1 MSVEDR
7 SDSKKFC
14 DDVKNYIPV
23 YAHLTKEA
31 ILMSKEVH
39 ELSDQLALKT
49 QRLAGTIRDLG
60 RLFKQVKVNS
70 QFKLF
75 SKLADLFSDTSTNLK
90 N

>member
-1 MSVEDR
+1 MLKTSKFVYLFVTAKDRKTWKSTEKEVKFSRRIEDVISVSGQVSVEDR

-39 ELSDQLALKT
+39 ELSD
-49 QRLAGTIRDLG
+49 
-60 RLFKQVKVNS
+60 
-70 QFKLF
+70 
-75 SKLADLFSDTSTNLK
+75 
-90 N
+90 